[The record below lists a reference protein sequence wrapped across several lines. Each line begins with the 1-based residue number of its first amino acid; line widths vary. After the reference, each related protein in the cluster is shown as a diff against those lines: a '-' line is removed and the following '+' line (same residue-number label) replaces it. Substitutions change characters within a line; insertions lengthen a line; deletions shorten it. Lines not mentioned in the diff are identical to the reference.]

1 MKTAVRIF
9 TIFDIPIEINYSWFI
24 IFSLVFIS
32 LSRGYFPL
40 TLPGFSSLSHWIL
53 GAIATILLFTC
64 LLIHE
69 LSHSYVA
76 IKYGLPIHGI
86 TLFIF
91 GGVAHMEKEP
101 SSPKVEF
108 QMAIAGPIASLVLSA
123 FFFLLAQIFYFT
135 GTNQAAI
142 AISTYLF
149 VLNLIIAVFNMIPG
163 FPLDGGRVLRATI
176 WHYTHDFK
184 QATHVASNLGKGFAF
199 FLMAFGLFSL
209 IKGSFISGLWLIFIG
224 LFVQEAADI
233 SYKQV
238 LMKKALEGVRITDI
252 MTKNVIT
259 VSADLPLDKLVDDYF
274 FRFRFSSF
282 PVISSN
288 DQLVGIITLH
298 DVKEIPREKW
308 PISKT
313 SDHMTFISEKIIA
326 HQNTNV
332 MAVLPKMAKND
343 LGRLLIIENNK
354 LIGILSHRDIN
365 RLYEFKND
373 LGK

>member
-9 TIFDIPIEINYSWFI
+9 TVFDIPIEINYSWFI
-24 IFSLVFIS
+24 VFSLVLIS
-32 LSRGYFPL
+32 LSKGYFP
-40 TLPGFSSLSHWIL
+40 SSLPESSTFIHWVS

-69 LSHSYVA
+69 LAHSYVA
-76 IKYGLPIHGI
+76 IKKGLPIHGI

-101 SSPKVEF
+101 ATPKVEF
-108 QMAIAGPIASLVLSA
+108 EMAIAGPVASLILA
-123 FFFLLAQIFYFT
+123 FFFSSLA
-135 GTNQAAI
+135 
-142 AISTYLF
+142 YLF
-149 VLNLIIAVFNMIPG
+149 YITNISPAFFYIAVYLGAINLIIAIFNMIPG

-184 QATHVASNLGKGFAF
+184 QATHVASNIGKGFAF

-238 LMKKALEGVRITDI
+238 LMKKALEGIRIIDI

-298 DVKEIPREKW
+298 DVKESPREKW